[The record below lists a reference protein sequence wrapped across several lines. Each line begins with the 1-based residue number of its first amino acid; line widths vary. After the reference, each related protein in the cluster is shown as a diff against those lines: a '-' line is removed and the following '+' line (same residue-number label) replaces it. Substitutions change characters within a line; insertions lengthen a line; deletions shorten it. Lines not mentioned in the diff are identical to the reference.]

1 MRQFATRKELF
12 KYLVDNKR
20 ELIDMKKSVVK
31 CADVVNAMPV
41 AVRDNASKANAYL
54 YENDEEKGVLKR
66 TIVANTY
73 NWLDS
78 HGDVHIPGIFTESI
92 AQRGAKAPHLHD
104 HKFELEARVG
114 KPIKFYEKQVS
125 WRELGQGKT
134 GMTTA
139 LFMESEIRRSLNEKV
154 YNEYKDD
161 EIDQH
166 SVAMR
171 YIKIALAVN
180 DEENYPKEYEE
191 WQKHIKNIGN
201 RAEAEKQG
209 YFYAIYEAALI
220 EVSAVL
226 LGSNELTP
234 TLGSKSQPP
243 VCIGLKVDDSP
254 GSSQVLEALEKLS
267 KSLTI

>member
-1 MRQFATRKELF
+1 MKQFATKRDLF
-12 KYLVDNKR
+12 KYLVDNKN
-20 ELIDMKKSVVK
+20 EIIDLKKAAVK
-31 CADVVNAMPV
+31 CGDVVNTLPLPMMDDV
-41 AVRDNASKANAYL
+41 TKGRYL
-54 YENDEEKGVLKR
+54 YENNEEKGTLKR
-66 TIVANTY
+66 TIIANTY

-78 HGDVHIPGIFTESI
+78 HGDVHIPGIFSESI
-92 AQRGAKAPHLHD
+92 MHRGAKAPHLHD

-114 KPIKFYEKQVS
+114 KPIQFYEKEIS

-134 GMTTA
+134 GKTIA
-139 LFMESEIRRSLNEKV
+139 LFMESEIKRSLNERV
-154 YNEYKDD
+154 YEEYKDD

-171 YIKIALAVN
+171 YIKISMAVN

-191 WQKHIKNIGN
+191 WQKHIKNLGN

-209 YFYAIYEAALI
+209 YFFAIYEASLI

-243 VCIGLKVDDSP
+243 ESIGLKVNDP
-254 GSSQVLEALEKLS
+254 PESSQLMEAIDKLS
-267 KSLTI
+267 KTLTMN

>member
-1 MRQFATRKELF
+1 MKQFATQKELF
-12 KYLVDNKR
+12 KYLVDNHADIVT
-20 ELIDMKKSVVK
+20 LKKAVIK
-31 CADVVNAMPV
+31 TADVVSFLPAPI
-41 AVRDNASKANAYL
+41 RDGATKAARYL

-78 HGDVHIPGIFTESI
+78 HQDVHIPGIFSESI
-92 AQRGAKAPHLHD
+92 AHRGAKSPHLHD
-104 HKFELEARVG
+104 HKFELDARVG
-114 KPIKFYEKQVS
+114 KPIQFYEKEIS

-139 LFMESEIRRSLNEKV
+139 LFMESEIRRSMNDKV
-154 YNEYKDD
+154 FNDYLAD

-171 YIKIALAVN
+171 YIKVALAVN

-191 WQKHIKNIGN
+191 WEKHIKNIGN
-201 RAEAEKQG
+201 RAQAEKQG
-209 YFYAIYEAALI
+209 FFYAIYEAALI

-234 TLGSKSQPP
+234 TLGSKNQPP
-243 VCIGLKVDDSP
+243 ESIGLKVNDPPESN
-254 GSSQVLEALEKLS
+254 QLMKAIEKLS
-267 KSLTI
+267 KTLNH

>member
-1 MRQFATRKELF
+1 MRTFSTQKDLF
-12 KYLVDNKR
+12 KYLVENKKD
-20 ELIDMKKSVVK
+20 LLDLKKAAVK
-31 CADVVNAMPV
+31 CTDVIGLTPV
-41 AVRDNASKANAYL
+41 PIREIDAVKSKYL
-54 YENDEEKGVLKR
+54 YENNEGKGTLKR

-78 HGDVHIPGIFTESI
+78 HDDVHIPGIFTESI

-114 KPIKFYEKQVS
+114 KPIQFFEKEMS

-134 GMTTA
+134 GKTTA
-139 LFMESEIRRSLNEKV
+139 LLMESEIRRSYNEKV
-154 YNEYKDD
+154 YDDYKND

-201 RAEAEKQG
+201 RQEAERKG
-209 YFYAIYEAALI
+209 YFFAVYEAALI

-234 TLGSKSQPP
+234 TLGNKSQPP
-243 VCIGLKVDDSP
+243 VSIDVTVEPPKSIQL
-254 GSSQVLEALEKLS
+254 LEALNKLS
-267 KSLTI
+267 KSLTT